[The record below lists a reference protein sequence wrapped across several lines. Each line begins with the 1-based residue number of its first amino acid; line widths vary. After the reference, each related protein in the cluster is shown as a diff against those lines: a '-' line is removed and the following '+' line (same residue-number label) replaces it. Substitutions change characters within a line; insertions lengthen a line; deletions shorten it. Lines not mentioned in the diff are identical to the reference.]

1 MAGEDTRVKAGLKAA
16 EDELNLI
23 KNQVQQ
29 TLLDIREH
37 VLDVTNPFNNLDPS
51 MMDEDEVAIA
61 GAGAAGAAGAD
72 ATGGG
77 DEGGGDAGGEESTES
92 EQVEATDVAEDE
104 VLLGEED
111 FPDDGDLEEEYEEF
125 ETDDVM
131 GGGYSDGGSAGALV
145 REELFEEEEE
155 FPAEEFEADG
165 EPEQLEESELPEE
178 TAAEEEDATEDA
190 ERVIGDEDDG
200 TYAGGFLGATGE
212 LDLVTLASL
221 VRWVAVSQQRL
232 GANRVEVLLDTYEQ
246 AGRISPQVRAILKTL
261 SALSDEDPD
270 GPLPVRD
277 IVTAMVRMEG
287 VLTAGRATDS
297 NKLLGLLLDID
308 DDPLDRL
315 IA

>member
-1 MAGEDTRVKAGLKAA
+1 MAGEDARLKAGLKAA

-37 VLDVTNPFNNLDPS
+37 VLDVTNPFNNMDPS
-51 MMDEDEVAIA
+51 MVDEDEISIS

-72 ATGGG
+72 AVSKGA
-77 DEGGGDAGGEESTES
+77 EGVEESTES
-92 EQVEATDVAEDE
+92 EQVEETSVAEDE
-104 VLLGEED
+104 VLLDEEELL
-111 FPDDGDLEEEYEEF
+111 DDGDLEEEYEEF
-125 ETDDVM
+125 ETDDVV
-131 GGGYSDGGSAGALV
+131 GGGYSDGGGGGYASAPV
-145 REELFEEEEE
+145 REELIEEEEE
-155 FPAEEFEADG
+155 FPAEDFELDS
-165 EPEQLEESELPEE
+165 EPEQLEESELPEGAE
-178 TAAEEEDATEDA
+178 AEEEDASEEA
-190 ERVIGDEDDG
+190 ERVISGDGDG
-200 TYAGGFLGATGE
+200 TYAGGFPGVMGE

-270 GPLPVRD
+270 GPIPVRD